1 MTTNAAPSRA
11 YRLRKKPSLT
21 ADERAW
27 LTEYDSNKKPN
38 GRKVTP
44 RPAPERQGEY
54 TDEARLSWRALL
66 GELPRT
72 ARPESPP
79 AEVDAP
85 SRGYDYTAPPALT
98 ERPQSTLADFSDADG
113 PAPAA
118 PGALDAS
125 GAAPA
130 DATGPVG
137 CGVCA
142 GCRSAIPAPVCAL
155 SGSTVPRP
163 LSDADA
169 LGIAKAAF
177 TALRI
182 SIAMSYSGHMPG
194 PASKLQEGT
203 AGNAIAQLSH
213 RYDMQFLSDIAPFV
227 MLAQSMGGYAVT
239 AAAESKALKSGKRP

>member
-1 MTTNAAPSRA
+1 MTANAAPSRA
-11 YRLRKKPSLT
+11 YRLRKKASLT
-21 ADERAW
+21 PDERAW
-27 LTEYDSNKKPN
+27 LTQYDANKKPN
-38 GRKVTP
+38 GRKVKP
-44 RPAPERQGEY
+44 RPAQTVADARQ
-54 TDEARLSWRALL
+54 TTVDWQKV
-66 GELPRT
+66 LPR
-72 ARPESPP
+72 PEIPP

-118 PGALDAS
+118 PGALDTS
-125 GAAPA
+125 GAAP

-239 AAAESKALKSGKRP
+239 AAAESKALKSGKSP